1 MKTDQLTTKESLFLL
16 YAYVSI
22 STFVLM
28 AVSKITDNL
37 EKALDFNPI
46 VSLVIVLNMATL
58 ISLYYYRKSHAH
70 K

>member
-1 MKTDQLTTKESLFLL
+1 MKTSQLTNHESAFLI

-22 STFVLM
+22 HTFVLLV
-28 AVSKITDNL
+28 VSRMTGTL

-46 VSLVIVLNMATL
+46 VSLIIILNMATL